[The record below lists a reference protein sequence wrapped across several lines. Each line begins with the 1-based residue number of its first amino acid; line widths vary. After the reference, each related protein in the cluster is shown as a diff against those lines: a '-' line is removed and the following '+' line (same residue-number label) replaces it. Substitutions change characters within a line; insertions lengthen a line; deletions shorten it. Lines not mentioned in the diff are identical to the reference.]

1 MAVEISKEEFE
12 KKKALR
18 REVEGKLNYLI
29 SARPTAVNMKQAA
42 DHLISYINSLD
53 NDESVSAQE
62 MQARYISNIKNTTFY
77 LNLLYQIFTL
87 KVCRSYRSN
96 VRKRYIG

>member
-1 MAVEISKEEFE
+1 MSLAVEISKEEFE

-42 DHLISYINSLD
+42 EHLISYINSLD

-62 MQARYISNIKNTTFY
+62 MQARYAFYIKITLFPFNCVMISFFFSFKICCCY
-77 LNLLYQIFTL
+77 
-87 KVCRSYRSN
+87 
-96 VRKRYIG
+96 

>member
-1 MAVEISKEEFE
+1 MQVCGTQTIAIVGCLSLAVEISKEEFG

-29 SARPTAVNMKQAA
+29 SARPSAVIMKRTA
-42 DHLISYINSLD
+42 DRLIAYTNSLD

-62 MQARYISNIKNTTFY
+62 MQARFVAAVEAMLS
-77 LNLLYQIFTL
+77 
-87 KVCRSYRSN
+87 V
-96 VRKRYIG
+96 